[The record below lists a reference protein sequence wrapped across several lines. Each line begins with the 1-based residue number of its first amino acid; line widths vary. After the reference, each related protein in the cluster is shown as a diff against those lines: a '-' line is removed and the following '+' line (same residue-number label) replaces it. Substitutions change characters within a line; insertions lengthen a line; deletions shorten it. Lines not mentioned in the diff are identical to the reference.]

1 MSDCIIFPPGGFQKL
16 FRESYFRTQL
26 YLSESFH
33 TWDFIGDFLK
43 PIFRIMVNGL
53 SFLTE
58 TVLFPPLKFL
68 IYPISSHA
76 IKHIF
81 SS

>member
-1 MSDCIIFPPGGFQKL
+1 MYFRCAVHLTERLMSDCIIFPPGGFQKL

-43 PIFRIMVNGL
+43 PIFRIMVNGI

-58 TVLFPPLKFL
+58 TVLSF
-68 IYPISSHA
+68 HC
-76 IKHIF
+76 
-81 SS
+81 